1 MYNLK
6 TVGIVAEYNPL
17 HRGHLYH
24 IRKSRNC
31 TEICSIIAVISS
43 NFVQR
48 GEPAMIDKEV
58 RTRMALASGVNLVL
72 ELPVVYSSHN
82 AGLFAGAAVDILAA
96 TGIVTH
102 LSFGMETPD
111 DRLSAIADIL
121 NDEPQTFKIA
131 LKNHMKSGSSFVQ
144 ARSLVLDELIP
155 GSLELLKQP
164 NNNLALAYI
173 KRIREKEHPLKP
185 LVIKRSGAGYHDR
198 HADSAEDTFA
208 SATAIRAL
216 FESGRHDEAYSL
228 MPEETSPLLRE
239 AYTTGHTAT
248 DRQKTWHAIKLSL
261 LRSTTESLKET
272 AEMREGLENRML
284 RRAYVSTSLDDFID
298 SCTSRRYTK
307 GRVQRYCTHLLLN
320 LTHGM
325 SRSFQE
331 QGPAYIR
338 VLGADSEGR
347 RLLGMMRKSA
357 ALPVISK
364 ASAPWSEYSSEMME
378 FEHRA
383 SEIWEM
389 LTDNPRTKREA
400 RFVPVML

>member
-1 MYNLK
+1 MK

-31 TEICSIIAVISS
+31 TENCAIIAVISS

-48 GEPAMIDKEV
+48 GEPSMIDKEV

-82 AGLFAGAAVDILAA
+82 AGLFANAAVDILAA
-96 TGIVTH
+96 TGVVTH
-102 LSFGMETPD
+102 VSFGMETPD
-111 DRLSAIADIL
+111 GRLGAIADIL
-121 NDEPQTFKIA
+121 NDEPPAFKTA
-131 LKNHMKSGSSFVQ
+131 LKEHLRCGTSFVQ
-144 ARSLVLDELIP
+144 ARSLALSEIIP
-155 GSLELLKQP
+155 GSFELLKRP

-173 KRIREKEHPLKP
+173 KRIREKKYALEPL
-185 LVIKRSGAGYHDR
+185 IIQRTGADYHDATINR
-198 HADSAEDTFA
+198 DRDIFA

-216 FESGRHDEAYSL
+216 FGSGRHDEAYDL
-228 MPEETSPLLRE
+228 MPEESASLLRE
-239 AYTTGHTAT
+239 AHTLGHTAT
-248 DRQKTWHAIKLSL
+248 DRQKLWHAVKLSL
-261 LRSTTESLKET
+261 LRSDRASLSDI
-272 AEMREGLENRML
+272 AEMSEGLENRL
-284 RRAYVSTSLDDFID
+284 LELTYTAKSLSGFID
-298 SCTSRRYTK
+298 SCTSKRYTK
-307 GRVQRYCTHLLLN
+307 GRVQRYCAHLLLN

-331 QGPAYIR
+331 RGPAYIR
-338 VLGADSEGR
+338 VLGADETGR
-347 RLLGMMRKSA
+347 KLLRIMRKRAS
-357 ALPVISK
+357 LPLVSR
-364 ASAPWSEYSSEMME
+364 ASAPWCEYSSCMMH

-400 RFVPVML
+400 KLVPMMT